1 MGLGAVKHAP
11 TVVDAFHV
19 AQPTV
24 TPSTVRT
31 ITPPP
36 RTGRFGDAWPFG
48 EYWPADGVVINQYGG
63 EGEIACCAALFR
75 GLKRRYGH
83 RKVVWAVIV
92 AVLILGLL
100 SGL

>member
-1 MGLGAVKHAP
+1 M
-11 TVVDAFHV
+11 
-19 AQPTV
+19 
-24 TPSTVRT
+24 RT
-31 ITPPP
+31 ATPPV
-36 RTGRFGDAWPFG
+36 RTGRFGDAWPLG

-92 AVLILGLL
+92 AIIVLALVGGL
-100 SGL
+100 